1 MGSHDWDDY
10 YYYARSP
17 ASASRASR
25 ATFAPPQ
32 GDYDEHGEAGDY
44 AYYGADYA
52 YDYETS

>member
-17 ASASRASR
+17 ASASRARR

-52 YDYETS
+52 YDYETA